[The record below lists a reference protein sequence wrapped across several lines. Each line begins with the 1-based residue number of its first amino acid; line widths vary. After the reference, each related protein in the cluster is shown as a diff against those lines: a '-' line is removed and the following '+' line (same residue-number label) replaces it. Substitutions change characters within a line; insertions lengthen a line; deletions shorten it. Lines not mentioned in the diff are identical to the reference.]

1 MSSLMIREEL
11 EKLDVIVKMLRVP
24 KDQLEGEEEEVE
36 EDLQEL
42 KEPLKQRKNKL
53 QFNNNNHKRL
63 ELTND
68 GTYAYYP

>member
-1 MSSLMIREEL
+1 MIREEL
-11 EKLDVIVKMLRVP
+11 EKLDVIVKMLQVP
-24 KDQLEGEEEEVE
+24 KDQLEGEEEEAE

-53 QFNNNNHKRL
+53 QFNNNNNHKRL